1 MKKTSIY
8 FIIYFCSLAT
18 LQGQIEQQNFPGSK
32 EINTKRATFNLEELK
47 VRWKKAALENC
58 PGVPCVTNSVPGDV
72 TNIVVTDGLEEG
84 EVIVTFTPPLS
95 DGGSPITEYEVEATE
110 ESAGVSSPTISSYS
124 LKSVLIENITIT
136 SNDIPLTLAE
146 NTNEPVSGFVVSS
159 IIRAKGSK
167 SPITVKGLKVGVSYI
182 FKVIAKNI
190 FGSSPPTSSSKTNKF
205 TPKVFACSAGAA
217 SSSPTLIQNTPLTNI
232 THTTKKATGIGTVTG
247 LPSGV
252 TANFSS
258 NVITI
263 SGTPTA
269 TGTFTYTIPLTGT
282 SCSGVNATGTITVSA
297 ACGSV
302 TSVTDVDGNIY
313 KTVAIGTQIWMA
325 ENLKVT
331 KYNGGVTAIPD
342 ETSGSW
348 STLTTGARTNYTGAT
363 GIPSGQ
369 TYVSTYGYL
378 YNWYAVKGIFKTG
391 VIASTDTLNICPL
404 GWHVPT
410 DAEWTT
416 LFTYLG
422 GESVAGGK
430 MKSTSSLW
438 NSFNTGANNSSCFT
452 GLPGGW
458 REENAFY
465 SVSFGSLF
473 WSATEKDSGTAF
485 NLNPNRNNGSANRGN
500 VNKKWGGSVRCL
512 MN

>member
-1 MKKTSIY
+1 
-8 FIIYFCSLAT
+8 
-18 LQGQIEQQNFPGSK
+18 
-32 EINTKRATFNLEELK
+32 
-47 VRWKKAALENC
+47 
-58 PGVPCVTNSVPGDV
+58 
-72 TNIVVTDGLEEG
+72 
-84 EVIVTFTPPLS
+84 
-95 DGGSPITEYEVEATE
+95 
-110 ESAGVSSPTISSYS
+110 
-124 LKSVLIENITIT
+124 
-136 SNDIPLTLAE
+136 
-146 NTNEPVSGFVVSS
+146 
-159 IIRAKGSK
+159 
-167 SPITVKGLKVGVSYI
+167 
-182 FKVIAKNI
+182 
-190 FGSSPPTSSSKTNKF
+190 
-205 TPKVFACSAGAA
+205 
-217 SSSPTLIQNTPLTNI
+217 
-232 THTTKKATGIGTVTG
+232 
-247 LPSGV
+247 
-252 TANFSS
+252 
-258 NVITI
+258 
-263 SGTPTA
+263 
-269 TGTFTYTIPLTGT
+269 
-282 SCSGVNATGTITVSA
+282 VNATGTITVSE

>member
-1 MKKTSIY
+1 VITISGTPT
-8 FIIYFCSLAT
+8 AT
-18 LQGQIEQQNFPGSK
+18 G
-32 EINTKRATFNLEELK
+32 
-47 VRWKKAALENC
+47 
-58 PGVPCVTNSVPGDV
+58 
-72 TNIVVTDGLEEG
+72 
-84 EVIVTFTPPLS
+84 TFTY
-95 DGGSPITEYEVEATE
+95 T
-110 ESAGVSSPTISSYS
+110 
-124 LKSVLIENITIT
+124 
-136 SNDIPLTLAE
+136 IPLTG
-146 NTNEPVSGFVVSS
+146 TSCSGLN
-159 IIRAKGSK
+159 ATGT
-167 SPITVKGLKVGVSYI
+167 ITV
-182 FKVIAKNI
+182 AA
-190 FGSSPPTSSSKTNKF
+190 
-205 TPKVFACSAGAA
+205 ACAAGAA
-217 SSSPTLIQNTPLTNI
+217 SSTPTPTVNTLMTNI
-232 THTTKKATGIGTVTG
+232 THTTTSATGIGTASG
-247 LPSGV
+247 LPAGV
-252 TANFSS
+252 TATWAS

-331 KYNGGVTAIPD
+331 KYKDGVTAIPD

-348 STLTTGARTNYTGAT
+348 STLTTGALTNYTGAT

-369 TYVSTYGYL
+369 TYFSTYGYL
-378 YNWYAVKGIFKTG
+378 YNWYAVNNPNG
-391 VIASTDTLNICPL
+391 LCPL

-410 DAEWTT
+410 DVEWTT

-438 NSFNTGANNSSCFT
+438 NSFNTGADNSSCFT

-473 WSATEKDSGTAF
+473 WSATENDSGTAF

-500 VNKKWGGSVRCL
+500 SNKKWGGSVRCL
-512 MN
+512 KD